1 LQWTLPEGYRG
12 LIFDCDGTLI
22 DSMPLHYQA
31 FLAVLPRHNLH
42 LPETL
47 FYQWAGAPVDEV
59 IRRLAAEKGLTVDA
73 RAIANERDAYFHS
86 LPPSALRPVKAVV
99 EIARHFHRRLPMAVA
114 TGSTLESAEISLR
127 AIGVYDL
134 FDAVIS
140 SQHVGRP
147 KPAPDVFLK
156 AAERI
161 NIDPGECVAFEDAD
175 AGLQAARAAGMFTV
189 DIRPWLER

>member
-1 LQWTLPEGYRG
+1 MQWTLPEGYRG

-31 FLAVLPRHNLH
+31 FLAVLPGHNLH